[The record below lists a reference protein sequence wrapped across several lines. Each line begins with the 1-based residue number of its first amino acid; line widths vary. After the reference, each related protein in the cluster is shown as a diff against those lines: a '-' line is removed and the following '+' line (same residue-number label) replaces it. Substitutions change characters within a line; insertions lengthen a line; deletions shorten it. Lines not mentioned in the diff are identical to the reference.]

1 MLQAGLGD
9 GVEHLEGLVQVVVAV
24 VAVGHLELQAQL
36 ELGVGDLLEAVL
48 DLAGLDEGHDLAV
61 ERRHVRRV
69 QVQDLVAY
77 LPRKYVSCLNHDYMR
92 RFTFCTHY
100 QIFQGTRRTFVL
112 IKQTLVDS
120 TTELLLELLQCRYPA
135 SLSPLLL
142 AR

>member
-1 MLQAGLGD
+1 MLQPGLGD
-9 GVEHLEGLVQVVVAV
+9 GIENLEGLVQVVVAV

-77 LPRKYVSCLNHDYMR
+77 LPRKAV
-92 RFTFCTHY
+92 
-100 QIFQGTRRTFVL
+100 
-112 IKQTLVDS
+112 
-120 TTELLLELLQCRYPA
+120 
-135 SLSPLLL
+135 
-142 AR
+142 

>member
-1 MLQAGLGD
+1 MLQSGLGD
-9 GVEHLEGLVQVVVAV
+9 GVEHLQGLVQVVVTV

-36 ELGVGDLLEAVL
+36 ELGVGHLLEAVL
-48 DLAGLDEGHDLAV
+48 DLARLDEGHDLAV
-61 ERRHVRRV
+61 EGGGVGRV

-77 LPRKYVSCLNHDYMR
+77 LPGNHDYMR

-100 QIFQGTRRTFVL
+100 QIFQGTGRTFVL

-120 TTELLLELLQCRYPA
+120 TTELLMELLQCRYHA

-142 AR
+142 AG